1 MVPFLFA
8 FKKKKK
14 NGTNEAK
21 RSLTF
26 VKSLVKETVSSH
38 VHSAGHPSGVPLL
51 EGSMASFSH
60 QQNIDTLGM
69 NS

>member
-8 FKKKKK
+8 FKKKQK
-14 NGTNEAK
+14 NEAK
-21 RSLTF
+21 PSLTF
-26 VKSLVKETVSSH
+26 VKSVVKQFPATYTLQ
-38 VHSAGHPSGVPLL
+38 AGHPSGVPLL